1 MSPSSSGRSS
11 VEQLGDSSEEPTAA
25 HVAPAVANSEYK
37 YWAFISY
44 SHSDEQW
51 AQWLHK
57 ELETYRVPRHLVG
70 RKNAFGQ
77 VPRRVFPVF
86 RDREELPG
94 AFDLGSNLTD
104 ALRLSRNLIVIC
116 SPRAAVSRWVN
127 EEIKLYKS
135 IGREDRVLCLIVDGE
150 PNATDRPEL
159 GLLECFPPALRYRV
173 GRDGELTEV
182 RTEPIAADARKGK
195 DGRANSKLK
204 LLAGVLGV
212 GYDELKQRE
221 QRRIRQRRL
230 RLAASISASL
240 VLLAFVYLAMADKG
254 LAIPGG
260 EAVRTFLDRHN
271 SSVLRRARSTE
282 EIRRA
287 ASPLRRELFDALA
300 RGRTTG
306 DGLYWIKATLK
317 PQEKLNVE
325 TWSHSQAL
333 FAMFQVPEATHE
345 ELRELLPYVEMPF
358 APGVAV
364 ERDGVKY
371 GWISHNNDTDTL
383 AEPALWTT
391 AALAVA
397 LSRPK
402 LLDEAERAR
411 FLAHLAYTQEVLRL
425 YRPLEHGGWNM
436 FPRQKDATE
445 ANPYTTTLALLTLL
459 ELRRAGLPWEGSEAR
474 RDELLLQTAGWLVD
488 QYDMSSEGMPGWH
501 GTGEG
506 AYEIFDGLTLQIYS
520 LLLRAEAETGFQIPP
535 VILDQIPRHLAQ
547 INARDFNFPISRAEF
562 SAISLDH
569 NKREY
574 TGKESVGFLWY
585 PWAIACAENW
595 LRRIEQEAVAVAP
608 EDRVRVQR
616 ALGHLVV
623 DLGED
628 AVKRAS
634 DEWTFIPAETLYGFS
649 SIKPQ

>member
-1 MSPSSSGRSS
+1 MSPSSSSS
-11 VEQLGDSSEEPTAA
+11 VEQVGESRAPAAPTA
-25 HVAPAVANSEYK
+25 NSDYK

-57 ELETYRVPRHLVG
+57 ELETYRVPRRLVG
-70 RKNAFGQ
+70 RRNAFGA

-116 SPRAAVSRWVN
+116 SPRSAVSHWVN

-135 IGREDRVLCLIVDGE
+135 MGREDRVLCLIVDGE
-150 PNATDRPEL
+150 PNATDRPEI
-159 GLLECFPPALRYRV
+159 GQLECFPPALRYRV
-173 GRDGELTEV
+173 GRDGALTDV

-212 GYDELKQRE
+212 GFDELKQRE
-221 QRRIRQRRL
+221 QRRVRQQRL
-230 RLAASISASL
+230 RFAASISASL
-240 VLLAFVYLAMADKG
+240 VLLLFVYLTMADKG

-260 EAVRTFLDRHN
+260 EAVRTFLDRHD
-271 SSVLRRARSTE
+271 SSVLRRAKSTE

-287 ASPLRRELFDALA
+287 AGPLRRQLFNALS
-300 RGRTTG
+300 RGRTSG
-306 DGLYWIKATLK
+306 DVYWIKATLK
-317 PQEKLNVE
+317 PSEKLNVE

-333 FAMFQVPEATHE
+333 FAMFHIPEASDD
-345 ELRELLPYVEMPF
+345 ELRALLPFLEMPF
-358 APGVAV
+358 ASGVAV
-364 ERDGVKY
+364 ERGGVKY

-391 AALAVA
+391 ASLAAA
-397 LSRPK
+397 LSRPN
-402 LLDEAERAR
+402 LLDAAERER
-411 FLAHLAYTQEVLRL
+411 FLAHLAYTQEVLKL
-425 YRPLEHGGWNM
+425 YRPLDNGGWNM
-436 FPRQKDATE
+436 FPRQKDETE

-459 ELRRAGLPWEGSEAR
+459 ELRRASLPWEGSEKR
-474 RDELLLQTAGWLVD
+474 RDEMLSQTARWLAA
-488 QYDMSSEGMPGWH
+488 QYDTSGEGMPGWH

-506 AYEIFDGLTLQIYS
+506 AYEVFDGLTLQIYS
-520 LLLRAEAETGFQIPP
+520 LLLRAEAEAGFQIPP
-535 VILDQIPRHLAQ
+535 AIVEQIPRHLAQ

-562 SAISLDH
+562 SAICLDH
-569 NKREY
+569 TNREY

-585 PWAIACAENW
+585 PWAIACAESW
-595 LRRIEQEAVAVAP
+595 LKRAGQDASAP
-608 EDRVRVQR
+608 EVRVRVQR
-616 ALGHLVV
+616 ALGYMVV
-623 DLGED
+623 DLGQD
-628 AVKRAS
+628 AVKRAG
-634 DEWTFIPAETLYGFS
+634 DEWTFIPSETLYGLS
-649 SIKPQ
+649 NIKPL

>member
-1 MSPSSSGRSS
+1 MPATPPPA
-11 VEQLGDSSEEPTAA
+11 DSD
-25 HVAPAVANSEYK
+25 YK

-57 ELETYRVPRHLVG
+57 ELETYRVPRRLVG

-94 AFDLGSNLTD
+94 AFDLGSNLTN

-116 SPRAAVSRWVN
+116 SPRAAASHWVN

-135 IGREDRVLCLIVDGE
+135 MGREDRVLCLIVDGE
-150 PNATDRPEL
+150 PNASDRPQL
-159 GLLECFPPALRYRV
+159 GLPECFPPALRYRV
-173 GRDGELTEV
+173 GRDGELTDV

-195 DGRANSKLK
+195 DGRVNSKLK

-212 GYDELKQRE
+212 GFDELKQRE
-221 QRRIRQRRL
+221 QRRVRQRRL
-230 RLAASISASL
+230 RLGASLFASL
-240 VLLAFVYLAMADKG
+240 VLLVFVYLAMADKG

-260 EAVRTFLDRHN
+260 EAVRTFLDRHD

-287 ASPLRRELFDALA
+287 ASPLRRRLFDALW

-306 DGLYWIKATLK
+306 SDLHWIKATLK
-317 PQEKLNVE
+317 PNEKLNVE

-333 FAMFQVPEATHE
+333 FGMFHIPEATRE
-345 ELRELLPYVEMPF
+345 ELRELLPFLEMPF
-358 APGVAV
+358 AQGVAV

-391 AALAVA
+391 AALAAA

-402 LLDEAERAR
+402 LLDDAERRR
-411 FLAHLAYTQEVLRL
+411 FLAHLAYTQEVLKL
-425 YRPLEHGGWNM
+425 YRPLDNGGWNM
-436 FPRQKDATE
+436 FPRQKDETE

-459 ELRRAGLPWEGSEAR
+459 ELRRASLPWEGSEAR
-474 RDELLLQTAGWLVD
+474 RDEMLSQTANWLAG
-488 QYDMSSEGMPGWH
+488 QYDTSGEGMPGWH

-520 LLLRAEAETGFQIPP
+520 LLLRAEAEAGFQIPP
-535 VILDQIPRHLAQ
+535 AILEQIPRHLAQ
-547 INARDFNFPISRAEF
+547 INSRDFNFPVSRAEF
-562 SAISLDH
+562 SAICLDH
-569 NKREY
+569 ANREY

-585 PWAIACAENW
+585 PWAIACAESW
-595 LRRIEQEAVAVAP
+595 LARAAQDAPAP
-608 EDRVRVQR
+608 ETRVRVQR
-616 ALGHLVV
+616 ALGYMLV

-649 SIKPQ
+649 TIKPL